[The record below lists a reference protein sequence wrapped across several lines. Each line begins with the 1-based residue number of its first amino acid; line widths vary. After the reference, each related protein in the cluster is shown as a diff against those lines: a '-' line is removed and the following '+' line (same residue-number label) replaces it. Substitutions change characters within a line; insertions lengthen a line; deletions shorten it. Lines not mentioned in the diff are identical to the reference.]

1 MRIAQRGLRTRA
13 MPEALAVLSE
23 ALELGA
29 GRTRAWTNGPSPR
42 IFEGMQG
49 KPSHVPRHLVL
60 VFSSTATQPAE
71 APLQRSLDAM
81 QTQLSKR
88 WTVVAL
94 ARLAGMSRP
103 VYARKFAE
111 ALGES
116 PLRYLTR
123 HRMRRAVQLLT
134 DTELSLSEV
143 AARVGYVSEFAF
155 NRAFKR
161 HYFVAPGG
169 YRRRMRETG
178 TPMLRAA

>member
-1 MRIAQRGLRTRA
+1 
-13 MPEALAVLSE
+13 
-23 ALELGA
+23 
-29 GRTRAWTNGPSPR
+29 
-42 IFEGMQG
+42 MQG
-49 KPSHVPRHLVL
+49 KPSHAQRHLLL
-60 VFSSTATQPAE
+60 VFSSLRSRAETRASTTPAQPVE

-116 PLRYLTR
+116 PLRYLAR
-123 HRMRRAVQLLT
+123 QRMRRAAQLLT
-134 DTELSLSEV
+134 ETELSLSEV
-143 AARVGYVSEFAF
+143 AARIGYVSEFAF

-161 HYFVAPGG
+161 HYFIAPGG
-169 YRRRMRETG
+169 YRRRMRQAET
-178 TPMLRAA
+178 PLLRAA